1 MDTPAIRLTRISRH
15 IRPCPVAMSAPV
27 PASAAPT
34 IEVHHLKESRS
45 RRITWMLEELGKEFN
60 ATVNGYRVVTYDRLP
75 SRLAPP
81 ELKQLHPLGK
91 APVLV
96 DGAVVIIESGAILE
110 YRIEKHGD
118 GKFVPAQGS
127 PDYYLYKQYM
137 HYAEGS
143 AMLPLLLKMYVSL
156 LGAAGAPL
164 HPRISDEIE
173 NHFGYLNGQLEGRD
187 FFVGD
192 SLTGADVQLTFACQG
207 AIKTLGRDK
216 FPNLTRCARTHAPT
230 YARLRASSFALS
242 VLCCRFVDSMERRPA
257 YIRAKELHGE

>member
-1 MDTPAIRLTRISRH
+1 M
-15 IRPCPVAMSAPV
+15 
-27 PASAAPT
+27 
-34 IEVHHLKESRS
+34 
-45 RRITWMLEELGKEFN
+45 
-60 ATVNGYRVVTYDRLP
+60 
-75 SRLAPP
+75 
-81 ELKQLHPLGK
+81 
-91 APVLV
+91 LV

-110 YRIEKHGD
+110 YLIEKHGD

-207 AIKTLGRDK
+207 AIKALGRDK
-216 FPNLTRCARTHAPT
+216 FPNLTRC
-230 YARLRASSFALS
+230 
-242 VLCCRFVDSMERRPA
+242 
-257 YIRAKELHGE
+257 